1 MRVNKDKF
9 KEDFVNKLVSKRGK
23 KIDEANLL
31 DKYYALA
38 SLTRDY
44 IGEYWV
50 KTNKKYIQDNKKQI
64 YYFSMEFL
72 IGKLLISNL
81 LSLGI
86 KEICEEGLKEL
97 GLDLN
102 QIAEIEKEPGLGNGG
117 LGRLAACFSDS
128 MATLGIPGYGIGIRY
143 KYGLFQQKIIDGYQ
157 KEFPDQ
163 WLKYENAWEIKRPSE
178 SVEVKFGGNVRIT
191 QEDNRLKF
199 IHEKYESI
207 LAVPYDVP
215 IVGYKNNIVNT
226 LRLLSA
232 EVIDKEFD
240 YYHFNKG
247 EYTKAFEDKLN
258 TEAISYVL
266 YPEDSYEKGRILR
279 LKQEYFLVSS
289 GVQNIIKTYKK
300 SGKPLKDFYKHVS
313 IHINDTHPALA
324 IPEVMRIL
332 IDEEGFG
339 WDEAWKITKHTI
351 SYTNHTIMAE
361 ALEKWNVDMVKNILP
376 RIFMIIEEINERFC
390 RELWNTKYHGDFNK
404 ISEMA
409 IIADN
414 QIKMAHL
421 AIVGSHSI
429 NGVAKLHTEILKR
442 KELKE
447 FYNIYPEKFNNKTN
461 GISHRRWLLK
471 CNPKLASLI
480 SEYIGPKWIDSP
492 EDLINLIEFK
502 SNPYFKQRINEIKQ
516 YNKNKFAEM
525 VKEKYSIDINPN
537 SIFDIQAKRIHEY
550 KRQVLNVLHIMHIY
564 NKLIENPNLDIY
576 PRTFIFA
583 GKAAPGYYIAKETIK
598 LINSLGEKINND
610 NRIKD
615 KLKVVFVED
624 YNVTL
629 AELLIPAA
637 DISEQ
642 ISTTTKE
649 ASGTGNMKF
658 MMNGAITIATLDGA
672 NIEIANE
679 VGEENIII
687 FGLKAKEVLELYNN
701 KTHKSIDLYN
711 EDGNLKKIMDELIN
725 GFLPVSKEAFKGIY
739 DSLLK
744 DNDKYL
750 VLKDFNDY
758 VRAQEKIDKL
768 YRNNSKWLEM
778 SITNIAY
785 SGKFSSDKTIVEYAK
800 EIWGTL

>member
-1 MRVNKDKF
+1 MRVNKEQF
-9 KEDFVNKLVSKRGK
+9 MEDFVNKLVSKRGK
-23 KIDEANLL
+23 KIKEANLL

-44 IGEYWV
+44 IAEHWV
-50 KTNKKYIQDNKKQI
+50 NTNEQYLKDNKKQI

-81 LSLGI
+81 MSLGI
-86 KEICEEGLKEL
+86 KEICEEGLKDL
-97 GLDLN
+97 GVDLN

-117 LGRLAACFSDS
+117 LGRLAACFCDS
-128 MATLGIPGYGIGIRY
+128 MATLGIPGYGVGIRY

-157 KEFPDQ
+157 EEFPDQ

-178 SVEVKFGGNVRIT
+178 AVEVKFGGSVRIT

-199 IHEKYESI
+199 VHENYESI
-207 LAVPYDVP
+207 LAVPYDIP

-240 YYHFNKG
+240 YYYFNKG
-247 EYTKAFEDKLN
+247 DYTKAFEDKYN

-266 YPEDSYEKGRILR
+266 YPDDSYEKGRILR

-289 GVQNIIKTYKK
+289 GVQSIVRTFKK
-300 SGKPLKDFYKHVS
+300 SGKSLKDFYKYVS

-324 IPEVMRIL
+324 IPELIRIL

-361 ALEKWNVDMVKNILP
+361 ALEKWNVDMVKKCLP

-390 RELWNTKYHGDFNK
+390 KELWNTKYYGNLQK

-421 AIVGSHSI
+421 AIVGSHSV

-447 FYNIYPEKFNNKTN
+447 FYNIYPDKFNNKTN

-480 SEYIGPKWIDSP
+480 SEYIGPGWIDLP
-492 EDLINLIEFK
+492 ELLMNLLEFK
-502 SNPYFKQRINEIKQ
+502 NDPCFKERINEIKQ
-516 YNKNKFAEM
+516 YNKNRFANM

-550 KRQVLNVLHIMHIY
+550 KRQVLNVFHIMHLY
-564 NKLIENPNLDIY
+564 NKLLENPNLDIY

-583 GKAAPGYYIAKETIK
+583 GKAAPGYHIAKETIK

-610 NRIKD
+610 ERIKD
-615 KLKVVFVED
+615 KLKVLFVED
-624 YNVTL
+624 YNITL
-629 AELLIPAA
+629 AELLMSAA
-637 DISEQ
+637 DVSEQ

-672 NIEIANE
+672 NIEIADE

-687 FGLKAKEVLELYNN
+687 FGLKAKEVLEIYKNN
-701 KTHKSIDLYN
+701 THNSIDIYN
-711 EDGNLKKIMDELIN
+711 EDIRLKTVMDELIN
-725 GFLPVSKEAFKGIY
+725 GFLPVSKDEFRGIY

-750 VLKDFNDY
+750 VLKDFCDY

-768 YRNNSKWLEM
+768 YRNRSKWLEM
-778 SITNIAY
+778 SVTNIAY
-785 SGKFSSDKTIVEYAK
+785 SGKFSSDKTINEYAK
-800 EIWGTL
+800 EIWEC